1 MIRSTKN
8 ILLALDTSTRTAG
21 LALYDGSEVLV
32 EFTWSSLDH
41 HTVEL
46 APAIAGAFE
55 KARVKYSDLA
65 ALAVARGPG
74 SFTGLRIGFAL
85 AKGLALARHIPLVT
99 IPTLDFLASAQPP
112 RELPMV
118 ALLRA
123 GRGRLACSWYMF
135 LENAWRSTGALEV
148 LTVQE
153 LIPRIKT
160 NTMVCG
166 ELTAE
171 ERQLLNRDCPNALL
185 STPAQSLRRTA
196 FLAELAWR
204 CWHEGQIDD
213 PASAAPLYLHYNEP
227 IPE

>member
-1 MIRSTKN
+1 MKRSTKN

-32 EFTWSSLDH
+32 EFTWASQDY

-46 APAIAGAFE
+46 APTIADAIQ
-55 KARVKYSDLA
+55 KARIKYSDLA
-65 ALAVARGPG
+65 AMAVARGPG

-112 RELPMV
+112 LDLPMV

-123 GRGRLACSWYMF
+123 GRGRLACSWYLF
-135 LENAWRSTGALEV
+135 SDNTWRSTGDLEV
-148 LTVQE
+148 LTVPE
-153 LIPRIKT
+153 LIPRINT
-160 NTMVCG
+160 NTLVCG
-166 ELTAE
+166 ELTSE
-171 ERQLLNRDCPNALL
+171 ERQLLNRDCPNAQL
-185 STPAQSLRRTA
+185 STPAQSLRRTG

-204 CWHEGQIDD
+204 SWHDGRIDD

>member
-1 MIRSTKN
+1 M
-8 ILLALDTSTRTAG
+8 LLALDTSTRTAG

-32 EFTWSSLDH
+32 EFTWTSLDH

-46 APAIAGAFE
+46 APAIADAFE

-65 ALAVARGPG
+65 AMAVARGPG

-85 AKGLALARHIPLVT
+85 AKGLALSRHIPLIT
-99 IPTLDFLASAQPP
+99 IPTLDFLAAAQPP
-112 RELPMV
+112 RDLPMV

-135 LENAWRSTGALEV
+135 LENSWRSSGSLEV
-148 LTVQE
+148 LTLEE
-153 LIPRIKT
+153 LIPHFNT
-160 NTMVCG
+160 NTLVCG

-204 CWHEGQIDD
+204 SWHDGQIDD
-213 PASAAPLYLHYNEP
+213 PATAAPLYLHYNEP